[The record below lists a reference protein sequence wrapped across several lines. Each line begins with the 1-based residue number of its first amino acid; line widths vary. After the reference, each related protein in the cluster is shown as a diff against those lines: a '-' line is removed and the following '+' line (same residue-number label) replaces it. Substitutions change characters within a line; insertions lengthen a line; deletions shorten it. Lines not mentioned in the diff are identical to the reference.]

1 MILKKILI
9 SFKQKNNKFYYVT
22 NMLILHVL
30 FMIKVQ
36 IYTDY
41 MLFRTT
47 TKSTQVH
54 KQTNMHEGYGLV
66 WTYHYNVA
74 MSHLT

>member
-1 MILKKILI
+1 MHFFVYF
-9 SFKQKNNKFYYVT
+9 SEQ
-22 NMLILHVL
+22 
-30 FMIKVQ
+30 Q
-36 IYTDY
+36 Q
-41 MLFRTT
+41 
-47 TKSTQVH
+47 KSTQVH

>member
-1 MILKKILI
+1 
-9 SFKQKNNKFYYVT
+9 
-22 NMLILHVL
+22 MLILHVL